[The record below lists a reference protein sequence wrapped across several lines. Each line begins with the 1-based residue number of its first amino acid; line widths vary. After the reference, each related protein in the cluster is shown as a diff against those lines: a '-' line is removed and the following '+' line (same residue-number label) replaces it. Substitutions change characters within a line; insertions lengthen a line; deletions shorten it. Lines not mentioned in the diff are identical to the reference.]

1 MKAVGLITEYNP
13 LHNGHIYHMN
23 QALKMTGADLTIA
36 VMSGNYVQRGEPAIT
51 DKYTRCRAALKSGI
65 NLLVELPVYYSLSSA
80 EIFAKGAMRI
90 LNSLMCDYVVF
101 GSECGDINALKEIA
115 NVLSNEPESFKNALK
130 NELSSC
136 LSFPKARMNALNSYF
151 KNDYSKILENP
162 NNILGIEY
170 LKAIFQSKSAITPM
184 TVKRIGKGYND
195 ETIDSAS
202 DNSDLSFNSATAIRK
217 AVSDNNTNIKELF
230 LPQMYEEF
238 IDSYNKSAPV
248 FKDDFSILLNY
259 RLYDI
264 FFKCGNDKHK
274 ISSELQKYEDI
285 TENIANRIAV
295 CFTGNDTFTE
305 FAAKLKTKS
314 YTLSRINRCLFH
326 IILGIDHN
334 TALFFAHNNYIRIL
348 GFDEKGREYLNE
360 IKKKTDATII
370 TKTSKHSELIAADIH
385 AANIYNQICFN
396 KFGYMCK
403 DEFRHGICIKN
414 TR

>member
-65 NLLVELPVYYSLSSA
+65 NLLVDLPVYYSLSSA

-130 NELSSC
+130 NELSSG

-162 NNILGIEY
+162 NNILGIV
-170 LKAIFQSKSAITPM
+170 QSKSAITPM

>member
-1 MKAVGLITEYNP
+1 
-13 LHNGHIYHMN
+13 MN

-130 NELSSC
+130 NELSSG

-238 IDSYNKSAPV
+238 INSYNKSAPV

-370 TKTSKHSELIAADIH
+370 TKTSKYSELIAADIH

-414 TR
+414 MR